1 MIEDLLIVLVGVIL
15 LVFNLQLGQFAQWFQ
30 RKVFR
35 LKYDLVLF
43 RIPYFIVGILAVIF
57 GLISIAGQLM

>member
-35 LKYDLVLF
+35 LNYDLVLF
-43 RIPYFIVGILAVIF
+43 RIPYFIVGVLAVIF